1 MLRARPLRASLR
13 ERGKPGAQAWLLD
26 IATVLPV
33 LPQGNWRTAPGGA
46 QPLALDTGHDRNDT
60 DRFERGWI
68 AKPSRSLV
76 LAARNFC
83 GTTMTRLPF
92 SNRSAQISSST
103 SSAGPSRAKGN
114 ANSTV
119 ERVESLRQSTWIRKP
134 NQFLDNANKLTR
146 GSLSMCGLNGAGLPN
161 HRVRPFWL
169 PGISVGPR

>member
-1 MLRARPLRASLR
+1 MPCSLHQTYTHNIDKITCPNILAVAIWAESSDFSCRLLRVRPLRASLR

-83 GTTMTRLPF
+83 GTTMTWLPF
-92 SNRSAQISSST
+92 SN
-103 SSAGPSRAKGN
+103 
-114 ANSTV
+114 
-119 ERVESLRQSTWIRKP
+119 
-134 NQFLDNANKLTR
+134 D
-146 GSLSMCGLNGAGLPN
+146 AGLRSQV
-161 HRVRPFWL
+161 HERDHEME
-169 PGISVGPR
+169 